1 MKHDL
6 TKSNDPS
13 NIRPPSYSL
22 HHLGTSRPATIA
34 IFSLSSFDAQVVSR
48 RLNSYGKFYPGIP
61 LLCLTSLETKL
72 IEGSKFLSHRASNS
86 SRRPLFI
93 QPLLS
98 NSPTFPNLSQC
109 RSMPRATGNGQ
120 SILRG
125 SIHTRQIHRKP
136 SSVRRH
142 IITHR
147 ASQVHP
153 PAI

>member
-61 LLCLTSLETKL
+61 LLCLTSLETNYHESSLKEVNFYRIVRLTRVVGLYSFSLYSL
-72 IEGSKFLSHRASNS
+72 I
-86 SRRPLFI
+86 RRLF
-93 QPLLS
+93 Q
-98 NSPTFPNLSQC
+98 TFPNVAVCLG
-109 RSMPRATGNGQ
+109 PRAMANRSFGVL
-120 SILRG
+120 SIPDK
-125 SIHTRQIHRKP
+125 STANP
-136 SSVRRH
+136 A
-142 IITHR
+142 
-147 ASQVHP
+147 ASDV
-153 PAI
+153 IS